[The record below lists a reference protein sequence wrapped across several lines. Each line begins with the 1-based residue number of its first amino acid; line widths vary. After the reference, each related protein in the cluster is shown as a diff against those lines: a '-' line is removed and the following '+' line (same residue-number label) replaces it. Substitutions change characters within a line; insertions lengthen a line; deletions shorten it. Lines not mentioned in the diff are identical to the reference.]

1 MAIKTKNILVTG
13 SAGFLGSPLCFNLLK
28 MGYKVTGIDNYS
40 NSDESNTQKL
50 IECYKNS
57 FNFYDLDLSD
67 NISDLNEIFI
77 KHRPSF
83 VIHFAALKSVDE
95 SEKHPEVYWRN
106 NIQSTKNLLSSMINF
121 KCNKIIYS
129 SSAAVY
135 GNQDV
140 QPIREN
146 ALLEPIS
153 VYAET
158 KIKCEELIK
167 EASISFG
174 IDGISLRYF
183 NPIGSHSSKLFKEVL
198 KNNSGTIMNEIIN
211 TALDN
216 NRILKIFG
224 NNYPTKD
231 GTCER
236 DFIHLDDLINAHEKS
251 INFINDFRG
260 YEVFNVG
267 TGKPV
272 SILELVSN
280 FIKHNQ
286 VGLRYEFSLKR
297 AGDIQ
302 SSYADVRKIND
313 MLNWESKKNLE
324 DMVKDSW
331 EAHSKKN
338 D

>member
-1 MAIKTKNILVTG
+1 
-13 SAGFLGSPLCFNLLK
+13 
-28 MGYKVTGIDNYS
+28 
-40 NSDESNTQKL
+40 
-50 IECYKNS
+50 
-57 FNFYDLDLSD
+57 
-67 NISDLNEIFI
+67 
-77 KHRPSF
+77 
-83 VIHFAALKSVDE
+83 
-95 SEKHPEVYWRN
+95 
-106 NIQSTKNLLSSMINF
+106 
-121 KCNKIIYS
+121 
-129 SSAAVY
+129 
-135 GNQDV
+135 
-140 QPIREN
+140 
-146 ALLEPIS
+146 
-153 VYAET
+153 
-158 KIKCEELIK
+158 
-167 EASISFG
+167 
-174 IDGISLRYF
+174 
-183 NPIGSHSSKLFKEVL
+183 LFKEVL